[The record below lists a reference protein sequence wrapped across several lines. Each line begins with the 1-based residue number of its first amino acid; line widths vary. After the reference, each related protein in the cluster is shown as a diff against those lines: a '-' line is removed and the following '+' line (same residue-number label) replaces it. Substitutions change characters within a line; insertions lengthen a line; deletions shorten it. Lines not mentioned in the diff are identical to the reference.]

1 LRVSCNLDSTTRLL
15 YLSTFEKSNLQP
27 YVSYNET
34 DPDAE
39 MKALLNIEK
48 NFLVATKKVNE
59 KLYFNIILSI
69 YNKILKIYS
78 NKYVK
83 KLISFGFFY
92 FNFIG

>member
-1 LRVSCNLDSTTRLL
+1 VTGKVLDCIKKKDFNNQLRVSCNLDSTTRLL

-48 NFLVATKKVNE
+48 NFLVATKR
-59 KLYFNIILSI
+59 
-69 YNKILKIYS
+69 
-78 NKYVK
+78 
-83 KLISFGFFY
+83 
-92 FNFIG
+92 